1 MDFTQPSLGT
11 QAVEMWYGEIKDYDY
26 SNPGF
31 SAGTGHFTQ
40 VCTGGPLQT
49 IQTIEPLKLGAPRRS
64 RALLTGKDIWIENKT

>member
-40 VCTGGPLQT
+40 VCTGGLT
-49 IQTIEPLKLGAPRRS
+49 NHTNHRAPKAGCTAQIKGTSHR
-64 RALLTGKDIWIENKT
+64 